1 MPGLKKIVLYD
12 HVLTNLPAE
21 LLAKA
26 FSRLQEVVIGGTY
39 LTRGQLTTI
48 LETSLAS
55 TRLAMFDLS
64 NLSKISE
71 DMWENTGYLPL
82 GVRPDSVN
90 QELSN
95 VSEELLTKSL
105 LRLEKVSLKC
115 NKLGLLQ
122 WNSILEN
129 TPASGLKDL
138 DLSFN
143 SEIIDIPSI
152 TLATAVASLRKVN
165 LAYLTLTDEQLL
177 FIFKLIKTSQTLE
190 DLNIGNIKL
199 QDIPKDM
206 LTTLCKLKVVN
217 IEGTNLSNVQVNEIL
232 YAIAH
237 EDNSIYPN
245 KIEKL
250 NISRNSIQD
259 TPSQLLADA
268 CSRLSHL
275 NISDTYLTTS
285 QCVAIFSALPNSKLK
300 FLDISGVRLASVPTH
315 VLAKGVCCLME
326 VDLSSTMTTTQQ
338 VIAIL
343 TNSKDSKTLNKVVG
357 IAMRNI
363 PEHLEECATYLSMV
377 TPYGNL
383 SLRARRQ
390 ERLKKNNKKDEERPR
405 ASLSPNSRLVPA
417 HPPVSGMIPPPP
429 PPPPLP
435 SSSVPHQSPPP
446 PPPPPPPPSSV

>member
-1 MPGLKKIVLYD
+1 MQGLKKIVLYD

-21 LLAKA
+21 LLAEA
-26 FSRLQEVVIGGTY
+26 FNRLQEVVIGGTY

-48 LETSLAS
+48 LESSVTSNSLKM
-55 TRLAMFDLS
+55 LDLS

-71 DMWENTGYLPL
+71 DMWENTGYLPV
-82 GVRPDSVN
+82 GVTTDSVN

-105 LRLEKVSLKC
+105 THLEEVSLKC
-115 NKLGLLQ
+115 NKLGLMQ

-129 TPASGLKDL
+129 TPGSNLQDL

-143 SEIIDIPSI
+143 SEIIDIPGL
-152 TLATAVASLRKVN
+152 TLATAVACLRRVN
-165 LAYLTLTDEQLL
+165 LAYLTLTDEQLIW
-177 FIFKLIKTSQTLE
+177 IFQLIKTSKTLE
-190 DLNIGNIKL
+190 DFNIGNIKL
-199 QDIPKDM
+199 QDIPNDM
-206 LTTLCKLKVVN
+206 MNSLCKLKVVN
-217 IEGTNLSNVQVNEIL
+217 LEGTNLTYVQLNEL
-232 YAIAH
+232 FNAIANA
-237 EDNSIYPN
+237 DNSEYLH

-268 CSRLSHL
+268 CIQLTHL

-285 QCVAIFSALPNSKLK
+285 QCVAIFSALPNSSLK
-300 FLDISGVRLASVPTH
+300 FLDISGIRLASVPTH
-315 VLAKGVCCLME
+315 LLAKGVCSLTE
-326 VDLSSTMTTTQQ
+326 VDLSSTMTTTEQ
-338 VIAIL
+338 VIGIL
-343 TNSKDSKTLNKVVG
+343 TRSKDSKTLNKVVG

-390 ERLKKNNKKDEERPR
+390 EKLKKKIDEKQPR
-405 ASLSPNSRLVPA
+405 LGTSGIPL
-417 HPPVSGMIPPPP
+417 PPPPPPEFVGNIPPPP
-429 PPPPLP
+429 PPP
-435 SSSVPHQSPPP
+435 SSTGTKGSPPP
-446 PPPPPPPPSSV
+446 PPPPPPST